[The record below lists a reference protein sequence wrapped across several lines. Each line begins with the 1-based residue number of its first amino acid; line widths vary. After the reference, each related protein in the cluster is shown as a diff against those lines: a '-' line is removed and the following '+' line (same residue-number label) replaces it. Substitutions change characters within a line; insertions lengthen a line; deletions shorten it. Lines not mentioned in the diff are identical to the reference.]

1 MSQDQLD
8 IWRDEATAL
17 LEEMAPLKA
26 RLRTLQQRHAG
37 LAWDIE
43 ALSRKRCAVK
53 HIARGVSGKTKPTKK
68 RAINTDVM
76 MKQFTNL
83 PAAAQAKL
91 LEQLQAKL

>member
-8 IWRDEATAL
+8 IWREEAKQL

-26 RLRTLQQRHAG
+26 KLRTLQQKHAG
-37 LAWDIE
+37 LAWNIE
-43 ALSRKRCAVK
+43 AESRKRTAIK
-53 HIARGVSGKTKPTKK
+53 KIGRGVSGKPQAK
-68 RAINTDVM
+68 RRKINTDVM
-76 MKQFTNL
+76 MEQFTNL

>member
-1 MSQDQLD
+1 MKPDQLD
-8 IWRDEATAL
+8 IWREEAKQL

-26 RLRTLQQRHAG
+26 KLRLLQQRHAG

-43 ALSRKRCAVK
+43 ALSRKRCAIK
-53 HIARGVSGKTKPTKK
+53 HIARGVSGKPTKK

-76 MKQFTNL
+76 MQQFTNL